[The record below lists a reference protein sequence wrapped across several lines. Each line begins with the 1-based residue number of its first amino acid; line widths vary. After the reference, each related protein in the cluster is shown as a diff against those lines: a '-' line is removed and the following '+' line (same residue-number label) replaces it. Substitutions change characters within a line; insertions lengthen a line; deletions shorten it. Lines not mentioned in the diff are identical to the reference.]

1 MNVQLKNSEEET
13 RFIDGSEYRGT
24 WNTLGMEGIGKFVL
38 PHNAIFEGEFRDG
51 TFHGHGSMYWPRGQ
65 RIDGIWL
72 QGECKDKRYIF
83 NDGLV
88 FRSDD
93 WEYCKFPD
101 RRYQTCIKYGLKPAG
116 ATLRRNDRNEYVIPP
131 MCYDAGIGI
140 FNPSKCYITSYKDS
154 KKVGLIKKFIKFTK
168 HSKILEIPNT
178 KLILWIRKNC
188 QKAWPIGNRK
198 DLYKDLFPDTESLST
213 LLPFSNN
220 SFESWWK

>member
-51 TFHGHGSMYWPRGQ
+51 TFHGHGSMYWPRRQ

-72 QGECKDKRYIF
+72 QGECKDKQYIF

-101 RRYQTCIKYGLKPAG
+101 RRYQTCIKYGLRPAG

-140 FNPSKCYITSYKDS
+140 FNPSKCYITSYEDS
-154 KKVGLIKKFIKFTK
+154 K
-168 HSKILEIPNT
+168 KILEIPNT

-188 QKAWPIGNRK
+188 QKACPIENRK
-198 DLYKDLFPDTESLST
+198 DLYEDLFPGTESLST
-213 LLPFSNN
+213 LLPFSSN
-220 SFESWWK
+220 SFESWWKRLTTFRSR

>member
-51 TFHGHGSMYWPRGQ
+51 TFHGHGSIYWPQRQ

-72 QGECKDKRYIF
+72 QGECKDKQYIF

-101 RRYQTCIKYGLKPAG
+101 RRYQTCIKYGLRPAG

-154 KKVGLIKKFIKFTK
+154 N
-168 HSKILEIPNT
+168 KILEIPNA

-188 QKAWPIGNRK
+188 QKAWPIENRK
-198 DLYKDLFPDTESLST
+198 DLYEDLFPDTESLST
-213 LLPFSNN
+213 LLPFSSN
-220 SFESWWK
+220 SFESWWKRYEQKYIK

>member
-51 TFHGHGSMYWPRGQ
+51 TFHGHGSMYWPRRQ

-72 QGECKDKRYIF
+72 QGECKDKQYIF

-101 RRYQTCIKYGLKPAG
+101 RRYQTCIKYGLRPAG
-116 ATLRRNDRNEYVIPP
+116 ATLRRNDRNEYVIPS

-154 KKVGLIKKFIKFTK
+154 KK
-168 HSKILEIPNT
+168 ILEIPNT
-178 KLILWIRKNC
+178 KLILWIQKNC
-188 QKAWPIGNRK
+188 QKACPIGNRK
-198 DLYKDLFPDTESLST
+198 DLYEDLFPGTESLST
-213 LLPFSNN
+213 LLPFSSN
-220 SFESWWK
+220 SFESWWKRLTTFRSH